1 MDTLKM
7 TRVQCLLGPRTAEH
21 QVEQTHLI
29 VGHVWVLVISQREQ
43 FYAAQMLH
51 ENILSSV
58 LERSNLKYLWN
69 WLQHT
74 YVQPRQGV
82 LITEKKKMQRKKIL
96 AFALFPWQSFEVND
110 EMLKCKRSGNQIRI
124 FHMLKR
130 FDPIALENIR
140 NLLTIY

>member
-51 ENILSSV
+51 ENILSLV

-74 YVQPRQGV
+74 CATQIGSSHHR
-82 LITEKKKMQRKKIL
+82 KKKCKKKKIL
-96 AFALFPWQSFEVND
+96 AFALFPWQSFEVDD